1 MSKQPPDPRSD
12 TDPAEKL
19 RQSQREY
26 SAARPNAEREKRMFS
41 GVRIY
46 VCRRCQ
52 SNFKTGEGQPDAR
65 ISGFGKCNAC
75 LGLPAGTQTASNST
89 T

>member
-1 MSKQPPDPRSD
+1 MSKPPPGQRPD

-52 SNFKTGEGQPDAR
+52 SNFKTGEGQPDAHNT
-65 ISGFGKCNAC
+65 GFGKCNAC
-75 LGLPAGTQTASNST
+75 LGPPPSTKTASNPT